1 MFLMCESLRFAYV
14 VVTTRTDSAI
24 TGPITCSFSS
34 VVVSAAVDVVSGG
47 AAIAAP
53 RAGGCCSTSGS
64 AASSPRSSTT
74 EERMSSVVGTSSDAM
89 AVRVV
94 EWLQLY
100 VCGYSGG
107 TAGLV
112 WRLAWRPFSDT
123 KLLIQ
128 KLRDFYL
135 GPKHAHTR

>member
-34 VVVSAAVDVVSGG
+34 VVVSAAVDVVVSGG

-74 EERMSSVVGTSSDAM
+74 EERMSSVVGTSSVDVAM

-100 VCGYSGG
+100 VCGYSMG
-107 TAGLV
+107 TAV
-112 WRLAWRPFSDT
+112 
-123 KLLIQ
+123 
-128 KLRDFYL
+128 
-135 GPKHAHTR
+135 GPPV

>member
-1 MFLMCESLRFAYV
+1 MFLMCESLRFAYA

-74 EERMSSVVGTSSDAM
+74 EERMSSVVGTSSVDDAM
-89 AVRVV
+89 AVRGVKDEGAGV
-94 EWLQLY
+94 A
-100 VCGYSGG
+100 G
-107 TAGLV
+107 TEA
-112 WRLAWRPFSDT
+112 RWRPKRGGDL
-123 KLLIQ
+123 KV
-128 KLRDFYL
+128 
-135 GPKHAHTR
+135 AM

>member
-1 MFLMCESLRFAYV
+1 MFLMCESLRFAYA

-74 EERMSSVVGTSSDAM
+74 EERMSSVVGTSSVDVAM

-100 VCGYSGG
+100 VCGYSMG
-107 TAGLV
+107 TA
-112 WRLAWRPFSDT
+112 P
-123 KLLIQ
+123 
-128 KLRDFYL
+128 
-135 GPKHAHTR
+135 GPPV